1 MQLMYHK
8 VMIQNILMQISCS
21 LLNTVQK
28 SGLCKIIVCK
38 FAKLLENLKILIY
51 LLLSLVSVF

>member
-1 MQLMYHK
+1 
-8 VMIQNILMQISCS
+8 MIQNILMQISCS